1 MVLRLKWF
9 ITCNGVASKI
19 TFTSEEID
27 FILKQKLKVR
37 DWLTQIINSYGF
49 KLSALNF
56 IFCNDD
62 YLLKINIDYL
72 NHNTLTDIITF
83 DNSEEENTIEG
94 DIFISIDRIR
104 ENASIFKVS
113 FETELLRVLSHGT
126 LHLLGFKDKN
136 PKDKK
141 EMTSKEDECLKLWSI
156 E

>member
-9 ITCNGVASKI
+9 ITCKRVASKI

-27 FILKQKLKVR
+27 FTLKQKLKVR
-37 DWLTQIINSYGF
+37 NWLTHIIKSYGF

-141 EMTSKEDECLKLWSI
+141 EMTSKEDECLKLWGI